1 MRKNS
6 YLMTDPPHPRYVP
19 PHPASLLPANP
30 PHADRHIPHTSRLHV
45 KKTPEDRYRKWLAK
59 YDPQVVAER
68 IKQSLE
74 SSG

>member
-1 MRKNS
+1 
-6 YLMTDPPHPRYVP
+6 
-19 PHPASLLPANP
+19 
-30 PHADRHIPHTSRLHV
+30 V

-74 SSG
+74 SNE